1 MCGIAI
7 SIDEAVIRISV
18 TDTDLNV
25 ATGVT
30 LMLVVIIIYM
40 LSRWPQGLINIIM
53 GCYFQGGVTIQR
65 LWYTSLQ
72 KLPNSLQS

>member
-7 SIDEAVIRISV
+7 SIDEPVIRISV

-40 LSRWPQGLINIIM
+40 LSR
-53 GCYFQGGVTIQR
+53 Y
-65 LWYTSLQ
+65 
-72 KLPNSLQS
+72 

>member
-7 SIDEAVIRISV
+7 SIDEPVIRISV

-40 LSRWPQGLINIIM
+40 LSRWQGLITFKEVLLFSVYGILFSRNYLIHFNPDCI
-53 GCYFQGGVTIQR
+53 
-65 LWYTSLQ
+65 
-72 KLPNSLQS
+72 